1 MSTYT
6 AAVTREDGY
15 WVGVVEGLRGGA
27 TEGRTLAN
35 LEAELRDLIA
45 GLLDLDEDSFELEMR
60 LGAELNEVGFL
71 VERMIEAQEQLA
83 RARQGYVAAQQ
94 EAVKAL
100 AEKHVSA
107 RDSAKLM
114 GVSHQ
119 RISQLL
125 NA

>member
-1 MSTYT
+1 MTTYT
-6 AAVTREDGY
+6 AMVTREGGY
-15 WVGVVEGLRGGA
+15 WVAVVEGLRGGA
-27 TEGRTLAN
+27 TEARTLAN
-35 LEAELRDLIA
+35 LEVELRDLIA

-60 LGAELNEVGFL
+60 LGAELNEIGFL
-71 VERMIEAQEQLA
+71 VEQMIEAQDHLA
-83 RARQGYVAAQQ
+83 KARQGYEAAQQ